1 MKKLVLLLFIP
12 LVINAQEDKF
22 EGQELVNDFVKAYN
36 SKDYKSVFELFSA
49 EMKTALP
56 IRNLK
61 KFLKNLNSDA
71 GKILDNNF
79 TRKENDIVIYKLTF
93 EKWISQYS
101 FSFNDEKE
109 ISHVFYFDDF
119 QEPILP
125 KSAIY
130 SLPEKEKIIS
140 KTQLELI
147 FEKTKYF
154 PNNTELSLAFINGN
168 NVNYYGVKRQND
180 SIVYINNS
188 QDIFEIGSITKVFTA
203 NLLAKA
209 VVENMIKLDENIN
222 DYLRIKINKNTKI
235 SFKSLANHTSGL
247 SRMPSNFDDQTD
259 PPENPY
265 KHYNQSY
272 LEDYLKKKL
281 RLNKKIIGNP
291 SYSNIGFGILG
302 YTISKIYEMSYEDLI
317 QHFIF
322 SKYEM
327 NGSFLTADKVDKR
340 LVNGLDENG
349 NITSNW
355 DFSAMSS
362 AGGILSN
369 VEDLVNYGTAHF
381 DESNIELN
389 VLKKKTAKVN
399 EKIDIGIGWH
409 IINSEK
415 SENKW
420 HWHNGGTGGYS
431 SSMVLD
437 FKNKTGVVIL
447 SNVSAFNPFQE
458 SIDQLCFELMK
469 TLKDV
474 NGALYYE

>member
-22 EGQELVNDFVKAYN
+22 EGQELVNDFIKAYN

-79 TRKENDIVIYKLTF
+79 ARKEGDIVIYKLTF

-109 ISHVFYFDDF
+109 ISYVFYFDDF
-119 QEPILP
+119 QESILP

-140 KTQLELI
+140 KTQLEII

-209 VVENMIKLDENIN
+209 VVENKIKLDENIN

-272 LEDYLKKKL
+272 LEDYLKK
-281 RLNKKIIGNP
+281 
-291 SYSNIGFGILG
+291 
-302 YTISKIYEMSYEDLI
+302 
-317 QHFIF
+317 
-322 SKYEM
+322 
-327 NGSFLTADKVDKR
+327 
-340 LVNGLDENG
+340 
-349 NITSNW
+349 
-355 DFSAMSS
+355 
-362 AGGILSN
+362 
-369 VEDLVNYGTAHF
+369 NYG
-381 DESNIELN
+381 
-389 VLKKKTAKVN
+389 
-399 EKIDIGIGWH
+399 
-409 IINSEK
+409 
-415 SENKW
+415 
-420 HWHNGGTGGYS
+420 
-431 SSMVLD
+431 
-437 FKNKTGVVIL
+437 
-447 SNVSAFNPFQE
+447 
-458 SIDQLCFELMK
+458 
-469 TLKDV
+469 
-474 NGALYYE
+474 